1 MSKTQQRIAFI
12 TGANRGIGFET
23 AKHLGKQDIKIILG
37 ARDEAKGLESVA
49 QLKAAGIDAE
59 YLHYDAALSNA
70 PETVAKA
77 LQTRFGKLDI
87 LINNAGILKEELIGQ
102 NNTLTVDQDTL
113 KDTFDANFF
122 AVVALTQALLPLL
135 EKSPSGRIVNL
146 SSILASQTLHSTP
159 DSPIDVAKGLAYNAS
174 KTALNMF
181 TIHLAHALKGSN
193 IKVNSA
199 HPGWVKTELGGPNAP
214 MEISDSWKTSVRLAT
229 LDDNGPTGGYFHE
242 DQALPW

>member
-1 MSKTQQRIAFI
+1 MSTTQQRIAFI

-59 YLHYDAALSNA
+59 YLHYDAALANA
-70 PETVAKA
+70 PQAVAKA

-102 NNTLTVDQDTL
+102 NNTLTLDQDTL

-122 AVVALTQALLPLL
+122 AVVALTQALVPLL

-181 TIHLAHALKGSN
+181 TIHLAHALKSSK

>member
-1 MSKTQQRIAFI
+1 MSISQQRIAFI

-23 AKHLGKQDIKIILG
+23 AKHLGEQGIKIILG
-37 ARDEAKGLESVA
+37 ARDSAKGAEAVT
-49 QLKAAGIDAE
+49 QLQALGVDAE
-59 YLHYDAALSNA
+59 YLHYDAALENS
-70 PETVAKA
+70 AKA
-77 LQTRFGKLDI
+77 TAEALQSRFGKLDI

-113 KDTFDANFF
+113 KTTFEANFF

-135 EKSPSGRIVNL
+135 QQSPAGRIVNL
-146 SSILASQTLHSTP
+146 SSILGSQTLHSTP
-159 DSPIDVAKGLAYNAS
+159 DSPIEVAKGLAYNAS

-181 TIHLAHALKGSN
+181 TIHLAHALKDSR

-229 LDDNGPTGGYFHE
+229 LDDTGPTGGYFHE

>member
-1 MSKTQQRIAFI
+1 MSTSQQRIAFI

-23 AKHLGKQDIKIILG
+23 AKHLGEQGIKIILG
-37 ARDEAKGLESVA
+37 ARDNTKGAEAVAELKAKGV
-49 QLKAAGIDAE
+49 DAE
-59 YLHYDAALSNA
+59 YLHYDAALSNSPQA
-70 PETVAKA
+70 VAEA
-77 LQTRFGKLDI
+77 LQSRFGKLDI
-87 LINNAGILKEELIGQ
+87 LINNAGILKETLIGQ
-102 NNTLTVDQDTL
+102 NNTVTVDQDTL
-113 KDTFDANFF
+113 KETFEANFF

-135 EKSPSGRIVNL
+135 QKAPAARIVNL
-146 SSILASQTLHSTP
+146 SSILGSQTLHSTP

-181 TIHLAHALKGSN
+181 TIHLAHALKDSH

-199 HPGWVKTELGGPNAP
+199 HPGWVKTDLGGPDAP

>member
-1 MSKTQQRIAFI
+1 MSNSQQRIAFI

-23 AKHLGKQDIKIILG
+23 AKHLGEQGIKVIIG
-37 ARDEAKGLESVA
+37 ARDESKGLESVA
-49 QLKAAGIDAE
+49 ELKAAGFDAE
-59 YLHYDAALSNA
+59 YLHYDAALTDA
-70 PETVAKA
+70 PQTVAEA
-77 LQTRFGKLDI
+77 LQSRFGKLDI
-87 LINNAGILKEELIGQ
+87 LINNAGILKEQLIGQ
-102 NNTLTVDQDTL
+102 NNTLTVDQNTL
-113 KDTFDANFF
+113 KETFDANFF

-135 EKSPSGRIVNL
+135 QQSQAGRIVNL

-159 DSPIDVAKGLAYNAS
+159 DSPIEVAKGLAYNAS

-181 TIHLAHALKGSN
+181 TIHLAHALKDSH

-199 HPGWVKTELGGPNAP
+199 HPGWVKTELGGANAP